1 MNRFC
6 YSTALGIAFILF
18 GIVSAHAQP
27 AAFFKVGLKD
37 FELNGNVEKV
47 EYQSRN
53 GDEAEPSTR
62 GVLYF
67 NQQGDLYKEEGEF
80 SSLFKTASDS
90 DTTKMEIS
98 FIYDDNSRLIKINGR
113 YNDGR
118 YDYDITL
125 KYLNDETLPRIAVT
139 KETYMS
145 SISKYLY
152 DQGNLSKE
160 VILYFDPEQMS
171 IESGIINT
179 FKYNAG
185 GYLKYL
191 ESLSSDNYS
200 LTTLNTRD
208 ENNFIVQT
216 VQNVGYSNRVEDSKF
231 LHTYPVVDSHGNWLE
246 QKQVDADTGEVI
258 QVRSRVISYY

>member
-1 MNRFC
+1 MSRFC
-6 YSTALGIAFILF
+6 YLTALGIAFILL
-18 GIVSAHAQP
+18 GIVSAQAES

-37 FELNGNVEKV
+37 FELNGDVKKI

-80 SSLFKTASDS
+80 SSLFQKASDS

-98 FIYDDNSRLIKINGR
+98 FIYDDNSRLVKINGR

-118 YDYDITL
+118 HDYDIIL

-139 KETYMS
+139 KEAYMS
-145 SISKYLY
+145 SISKYFY

-160 VILYFDPEQMS
+160 VILYFDPEKMS
-171 IESGIINT
+171 IDSGIINT

-185 GYLKYL
+185 GYLEYL
-191 ESLSSDNYS
+191 ESLSSDNFS
-200 LTTLNTRD
+200 LTISNTRD

-216 VQNVGYSNRVEDSKF
+216 VQNVGYSNRVENSEV